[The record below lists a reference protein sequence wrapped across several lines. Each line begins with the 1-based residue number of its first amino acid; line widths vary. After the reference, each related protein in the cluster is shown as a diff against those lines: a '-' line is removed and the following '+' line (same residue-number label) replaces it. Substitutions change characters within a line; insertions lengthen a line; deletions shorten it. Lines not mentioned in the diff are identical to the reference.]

1 MAVPGDRGRRNGLT
15 LVRSSTDALNR
26 AASNAYGAVTGVT
39 QTVRNFGGSLGLAV
53 LGSLLITTTTSKVEK
68 ALSGYH
74 VPPAVASRIAHAV
87 SGASSGASG
96 AGGSGSSGPAGAVH
110 AVRVAY
116 AQSIKVVVIGM
127 AVAMALAFVV
137 AFLRMPSGRA
147 GEEPVVGDAPE
158 PAPVA

>member
-1 MAVPGDRGRRNGLT
+1 V
-15 LVRSSTDALNR
+15 STDALNR

-74 VPPAVASRIAHAV
+74 VPKAVAGQIAHAI

-96 AGGSGSSGPAGAVH
+96 ASGSGGSGGSAPAGSVH

-116 AQSIKVVVIGM
+116 AQSIRVVVIGM
-127 AVAMALAFVV
+127 AAAMAVAFVV
-137 AFLRMPSGRA
+137 AFLRMPGGRA
-147 GEEPVVGDAPE
+147 GEEPVVDDAAQA
-158 PAPVA
+158 APVS